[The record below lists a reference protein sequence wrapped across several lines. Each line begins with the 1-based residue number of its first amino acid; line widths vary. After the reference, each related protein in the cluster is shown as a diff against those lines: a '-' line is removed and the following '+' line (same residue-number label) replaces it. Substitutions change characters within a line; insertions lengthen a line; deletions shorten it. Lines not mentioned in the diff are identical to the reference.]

1 MWFVSNPQHK
11 TYINEMEMQ
20 ENISN
25 NILFF

>member
-20 ENISN
+20 E
-25 NILFF
+25 

>member
-25 NILFF
+25 N

>member
-20 ENISN
+20 ENI
-25 NILFF
+25 

>member
-25 NILFF
+25 

>member
-20 ENISN
+20 ENIS
-25 NILFF
+25 